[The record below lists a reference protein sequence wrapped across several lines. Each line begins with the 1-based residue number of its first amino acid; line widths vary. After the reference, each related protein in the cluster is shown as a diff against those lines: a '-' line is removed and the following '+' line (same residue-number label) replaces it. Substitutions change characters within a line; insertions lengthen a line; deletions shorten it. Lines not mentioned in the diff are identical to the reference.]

1 MRIIVVCKID
11 TVSQISCFAPLTS
24 APELPAAAPGAS
36 PEAMRTLSSAELL
49 GGSQAVHIEHLG
61 TWYVLRATRSGKLI
75 LTK

>member
-1 MRIIVVCKID
+1 
-11 TVSQISCFAPLTS
+11 
-24 APELPAAAPGAS
+24 
-36 PEAMRTLSSAELL
+36 MRTLSSAELL